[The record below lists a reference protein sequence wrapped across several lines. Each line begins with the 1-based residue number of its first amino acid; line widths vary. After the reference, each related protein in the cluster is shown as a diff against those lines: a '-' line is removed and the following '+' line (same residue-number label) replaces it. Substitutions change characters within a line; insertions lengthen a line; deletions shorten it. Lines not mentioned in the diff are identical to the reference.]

1 MLIEVLEIFQD
12 EAQTY
17 AFSIYFQIQMVRN
30 KIKIKKKEKKRSII
44 ETDFSKCTKL
54 AYCVYTKFVSQ

>member
-30 KIKIKKKEKKRSII
+30 KRKRKKKRKKKDR
-44 ETDFSKCTKL
+44 
-54 AYCVYTKFVSQ
+54 